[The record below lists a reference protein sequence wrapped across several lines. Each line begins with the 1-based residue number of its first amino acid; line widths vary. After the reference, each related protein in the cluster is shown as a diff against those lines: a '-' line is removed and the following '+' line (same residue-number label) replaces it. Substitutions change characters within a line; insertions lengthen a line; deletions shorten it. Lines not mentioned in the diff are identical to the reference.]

1 MDASLMLTEISES
14 LTYDGITTIT
24 LLAFGT
30 LFSTVWTETNLSD
43 AQELQPDTKA
53 ALITQYTRSNLSLQN
68 NTCKEDD
75 NFTC

>member
-1 MDASLMLTEISES
+1 MDAYLMLTEINES

-30 LFSTVWTETNLSD
+30 LFSTVWTETNLSY
-43 AQELQPDTKA
+43 AQLLHQDTKA
-53 ALITQYTRSNLSLQN
+53 ALIAQYTRSNLSLQN

-75 NFTC
+75 NFAC

>member
-1 MDASLMLTEISES
+1 MNAYLMLTEINES

-30 LFSTVWTETNLSD
+30 LFSTVWTETNLSY
-43 AQELQPDTKA
+43 AQLLQPDTKA
-53 ALITQYTRSNLSLQN
+53 ALIIQYTRSNLLPQN